1 MTDDKVDNEQPNNA
15 LTLAETFRKYFSV
28 ELADTQDLKQKV
40 YTIRY
45 HVYCKEF
52 KYETVESCPDEME
65 SDEYDDYSLHC
76 LIVHKKTNIPAA
88 CVRLVPTVEDEHATQ
103 PLSTLLP
110 FEKYCLESLDMDFIK
125 QLKLQRDTECE
136 ISRLA
141 VNGVFRKRSGEALT
155 RFGDV
160 NLEFSKEEQRTF
172 LLIAVA
178 AFLAATALTELSG
191 KTNVFAMMEPFL
203 PRLLKRSG
211 ILFQRVGKDIDYHG
225 IRAPYFITTQS
236 ALDNMRPEL
245 LELYHWIHEQI
256 KGSYDSNI

>member
-1 MTDDKVDNEQPNNA
+1 MNNQHSDNS
-15 LTLAETFRKYFSV
+15 LTLAQTFQKYFSV
-28 ELADTQDLKQKV
+28 QLANTPELKRKV
-40 YTIRY
+40 YNIRY

-52 KYETVESCPDEME
+52 EYESIESCPDEME
-65 SDEYDDYSLHC
+65 SDEYDDCSLHC
-76 LIVHKKTNIPAA
+76 LIIHNSTNIPAA
-88 CVRLVPTVEDEHATQ
+88 CVRLVPTSDHDIQ
-103 PLSTLLP
+103 QSFDPLP
-110 FEKYCLESLDMDFIK
+110 FEKYCSDSLDKTFIK
-125 QLKLQRDTECE
+125 QLNLERNTECE

-141 VNGVFRKRSGEALT
+141 VDGIFRKRSGEALT

-160 NLEFSKEEQRTF
+160 NLDFSKEEQRTF

-178 AFLAATALTELSG
+178 AFLAATALTDLSG

-245 LELYHWIHEQI
+245 LELYHWVHQQI
-256 KGSYDSNI
+256 ESSFLQSD